1 MAIFAKPIEQL
12 TDLEVAM
19 AFGAIVREY
28 IRRHGT
34 DKTFSD
40 FLKALVGAE

>member
-1 MAIFAKPIEQL
+1 MAIFAKPIDQM
-12 TDLEVAM
+12 TALELQQAY
-19 AFGAIVREY
+19 GAIVREY

>member
-1 MAIFAKPIEQL
+1 MAIFAKPIDQL
-12 TDLEVAM
+12 TALDLQQAY
-19 AFGAIVREY
+19 GAIVREY

>member
-1 MAIFAKPIEQL
+1 MAIFAKPIDQL
-12 TDLEVAM
+12 TALELQQAY
-19 AFGAIVREY
+19 GAIVREY

-40 FLKALVGAE
+40 FLRALVGAE

>member
-1 MAIFAKPIEQL
+1 MAIFAKPIDQL
-12 TDLEVAM
+12 TALELQQ

>member
-1 MAIFAKPIEQL
+1 MAIFAKPIDQL
-12 TDLEVAM
+12 TALELQQAY
-19 AFGAIVREY
+19 GAIVREY